1 MTPSTKHVYKNGIIR
16 WYSTRITMQLHR
28 EDGPSVTYPDG
39 TNFWHRHGKRHRE
52 DGPAKIWPNGK
63 LDWYIN
69 DWHFDFNRWKKWVKL
84 SEEELT
90 VLIITYGKERLY
102 VE

>member
-1 MTPSTKHVYKNGIIR
+1 MKSYKSYQKLHPHIELWKNYKGELHNENGPAVIGDDIKK
-16 WYSTRITMQLHR
+16 WYL
-28 EDGPSVTYPDG
+28 
-39 TNFWHRHGKRHRE
+39 HGKRHRE